1 MSSEG
6 SEDATLSRSWFAGA
20 GFLLWVPSRL
30 SSAER
35 EVKQNLS
42 FGHTSNFNLCV
53 GFVSCFCRNCSESWW
68 VRGMEEN
75 TGEYAL
81 EYLTAGHGTVFP
93 FLVKY
98 HKELY
103 YFKLRAFNPPVEGD

>member
-6 SEDATLSRSWFAGA
+6 VEDAAFSHSWFAGA

-30 SSAER
+30 SSPER

-42 FGHTSNFNLCV
+42 FCCTWNFNLCV
-53 GFVSCFCRNCSESWW
+53 GFISCFCRNCSESWW
-68 VRGMEEN
+68 ARGMEEN

-81 EYLTAGHGTVFP
+81 GYLTAGRGPVF
-93 FLVKY
+93 LSLMKY

-103 YFKLRAFNPPVEGD
+103 YFKLCAFNPPA